1 VERVCVGELHAAFFT
16 ESRMRLIDSN
26 KLYRKSGSLMKAAH
40 VDVGGAPCWKSG
52 EMGGNGRACE
62 HSSSLCR
69 SYAGRYASAMPRSN
83 RVAEAIS
90 FTKPDLHLLL
100 LCIAASVFFA
110 VGAGRAFRASND
122 LVPVYTGA
130 RCLLHGCNP
139 YDTKQLEQ
147 QFFQG
152 GGRPT
157 ELPSWEIDVP
167 VYPPSTFLVLS
178 PLALLRFPTARL
190 LWFLLNGSLFVTAAG
205 LIVSLC
211 PGRQR
216 WLTTA
221 LGSFILATSGILLVL
236 GQPAAFAISLV
247 IIGCFL
253 FFRSCFLPL
262 AAFLFTLSLAVK
274 PQIGG
279 LIVLYLLVQR
289 IHWRYAAAALIGALS
304 VLLCAGLILK
314 LHSGRADWTSTLRA
328 NLSATLSPGGSADPR
343 PANVQAVGDPN
354 LQPLTSIFF
363 TDAWT
368 FNVVAYAIFVILLLA
383 LILVV
388 LRANADPELHL
399 RALAAVSV
407 LSLTPVYH
415 RFYDARLLLLTIP
428 AVLIVY
434 QRRRLLGSMIAILT
448 ILAVISVQYRVQVFL
463 LQHTLWQSVVENKLL
478 LILLLRQQNL
488 ELLILFFLY
497 LFAIRSMRFSSAPEI
512 DSCPAYEP
520 AMPL

>member
-1 VERVCVGELHAAFFT
+1 
-16 ESRMRLIDSN
+16 M
-26 KLYRKSGSLMKAAH
+26 
-40 VDVGGAPCWKSG
+40 
-52 EMGGNGRACE
+52 
-62 HSSSLCR
+62 
-69 SYAGRYASAMPRSN
+69 AMPRSN
-83 RVAEAIS
+83 RATEAIR

-100 LCIAASVFFA
+100 VCLAAIVFFV
-110 VGAGRAFRASND
+110 VGAGRVFVASND

-147 QFFQG
+147 QFFLA

-178 PLALLRFPTARL
+178 PLALLRFPAARL
-190 LWFLLNGSLFVTAAG
+190 LWFLLNGCLFVTAAG
-205 LIVSLC
+205 LILSLC
-211 PGRQR
+211 PGQRR

-221 LGSFILATSGILLVL
+221 LASFVLATSGILLVL

-247 IIGCFL
+247 IIGCYL
-253 FFRSCFLPL
+253 FFRGRFLPL
-262 AAFLFTLSLAVK
+262 AALLFTLSLAVK

-279 LIVLYLLVQR
+279 LIVLYLLLQG
-289 IHWRYAAAALIGALS
+289 IHRRYALLVLAGALS
-304 VLLCAGLILK
+304 VFLCAGLFLK
-314 LHSGRADWTSTLRA
+314 LHPGSAGWISTLRA

-343 PANVQAVGDPN
+343 PANVQSVGDPN
-354 LQPLTSIFF
+354 LQALTSIFF
-363 TDAWT
+363 TDART
-368 FNVVAYAIFVILLLA
+368 FNVAAYAIFAILLVV
-383 LILVV
+383 LIRVV
-388 LRANADPELHL
+388 LRAHADPELRL
-399 RALAAVSV
+399 LALAAVSV

-428 AVLIVY
+428 AVSIVY
-434 QRRRLLGSMIAILT
+434 QRRRWLGSTIAVMT

-463 LQHTLWQSVVENKLL
+463 LQHAQWQSVVENKLL

-497 LFAIRSMRFSSAPEI
+497 LYAIRSLRSSSASLSNLVPVNAI
-512 DSCPAYEP
+512 C
-520 AMPL
+520 